1 MRLTFH
7 WTFAVFN
14 LQKSHFTR
22 IFFWKTGRKDKRKEK
37 TPAYLL
43 VHLSRLL
50 FSILY
55 TKSISIFKL
64 SFHSEYKRV
73 SKRLDAKHKP
83 TKRTSAYL
91 LLLHVCFFHW
101 RLALDCIPPFLK
113 DRMYKT
119 NQTKNTRV
127 PFTTSNV
134 VFHWYSCF
142 YFNWIL
148 TSVKTTKDEMQRE
161 TERKTSSY
169 LFVYQP
175 DLAFPLNTFLTHF

>member
-14 LQKSHFTR
+14 HQKSHFTR

-50 FSILY
+50 LSILY

-91 LLLHVCFFHW
+91 LLLHMFVFSTEGWLWIVYLLFW
-101 RLALDCIPPFLK
+101 
-113 DRMYKT
+113 KT
-119 NQTKNTRV
+119 AYTKPTKRGV
-127 PFTTSNV
+127 PAYLLLLQMLFSTGIL
-134 VFHWYSCF
+134 VFISTGIW
-142 YFNWIL
+142 
-148 TSVKTTKDEMQRE
+148 
-161 TERKTSSY
+161 
-169 LFVYQP
+169 
-175 DLAFPLNTFLTHF
+175 